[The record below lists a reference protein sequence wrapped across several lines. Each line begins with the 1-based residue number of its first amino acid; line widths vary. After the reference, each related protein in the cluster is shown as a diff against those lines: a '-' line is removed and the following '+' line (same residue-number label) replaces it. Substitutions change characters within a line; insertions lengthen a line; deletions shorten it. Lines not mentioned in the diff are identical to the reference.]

1 MWGATYISYP
11 FQKTLLVPASA
22 LSCVSCVHFS
32 WLCTFHAH
40 VYACK
45 YFFNPFFQKW
55 HKGTL
60 TQPHIFSFWWR
71 PGRKSSLTEWWSWTA
86 LSSLAGRHSNR
97 PRGWTMPF
105 LRVVGID
112 IWCNKR
118 YNKNISGVLS
128 AKHGLLFYD
137 NQRFWFKDTNSRNGS
152 WLNNVQIKAEQT
164 VVLKEGDLLQ
174 LGRDSPTDKQ
184 ILGKIKLFYPHEDSS
199 LIPSSC
205 AVLADTEDIQ
215 ESSLEKTASFE
226 SLIEQLRKIEKRTP
240 YEEDRFQRL
249 QHADDHM
256 KLFGSDI
263 KEAHG
268 STF

>member
-1 MWGATYISYP
+1 MGSYIYFISVS
-11 FQKTLLVPASA
+11 KELLVPASA

-55 HKGTL
+55 HRGAL

-112 IWCNKR
+112 IWWNKK

-137 NQRFWFKDTNSRNGS
+137 NQKYFF
-152 WLNNVQIKAEQT
+152 LYYYH
-164 VVLKEGDLLQ
+164 
-174 LGRDSPTDKQ
+174 
-184 ILGKIKLFYPHEDSS
+184 F
-199 LIPSSC
+199 
-205 AVLADTEDIQ
+205 
-215 ESSLEKTASFE
+215 
-226 SLIEQLRKIEKRTP
+226 
-240 YEEDRFQRL
+240 
-249 QHADDHM
+249 
-256 KLFGSDI
+256 
-263 KEAHG
+263 
-268 STF
+268 

>member
-1 MWGATYISYP
+1 MGSYIYFISVS
-11 FQKTLLVPASA
+11 KELLVPASA

-55 HKGTL
+55 HRGAL

-152 WLNNVQIKAEQT
+152 WLNNVFFHYYYHFQCSKMR
-164 VVLKEGDLLQ
+164 LKN
-174 LGRDSPTDKQ
+174 P
-184 ILGKIKLFYPHEDSS
+184 P
-199 LIPSSC
+199 
-205 AVLADTEDIQ
+205 
-215 ESSLEKTASFE
+215 
-226 SLIEQLRKIEKRTP
+226 RKIGQMFKKKGGGVKGLLNNVKKNCIFLKGWLP
-240 YEEDRFQRL
+240 
-249 QHADDHM
+249 
-256 KLFGSDI
+256 
-263 KEAHG
+263 
-268 STF
+268 

>member
-1 MWGATYISYP
+1 MGSYIYFISVS
-11 FQKTLLVPASA
+11 KELLVPASA

-55 HKGTL
+55 HRGAL

-112 IWCNKR
+112 IWCNIFFWPFFVFSLLLPFSML
-118 YNKNISGVLS
+118 KNAFKKYPPQNRTNFQKKGGGV
-128 AKHGLLFYD
+128 KGL
-137 NQRFWFKDTNSRNGS
+137 
-152 WLNNVQIKAEQT
+152 LNNVQKNCT
-164 VVLKEGDLLQ
+164 FLK
-174 LGRDSPTDKQ
+174 RWHP
-184 ILGKIKLFYPHEDSS
+184 
-199 LIPSSC
+199 
-205 AVLADTEDIQ
+205 
-215 ESSLEKTASFE
+215 
-226 SLIEQLRKIEKRTP
+226 
-240 YEEDRFQRL
+240 
-249 QHADDHM
+249 
-256 KLFGSDI
+256 
-263 KEAHG
+263 
-268 STF
+268 

>member
-1 MWGATYISYP
+1 MGSYIYFISVS
-11 FQKTLLVPASA
+11 KELLVPASA

-55 HKGTL
+55 HRGAL

-112 IWCNKR
+112 IWWNKT
-118 YNKNISGVLS
+118 NKEFLNIAQIFEQCPNFFEHRSKDL
-128 AKHGLLFYD
+128 
-137 NQRFWFKDTNSRNGS
+137 WFKGALPLQFIPQKIFFFDLFLFFHYYYHFQCSKTR
-152 WLNNVQIKAEQT
+152 
-164 VVLKEGDLLQ
+164 LKNT
-174 LGRDSPTDKQ
+174 P
-184 ILGKIKLFYPHEDSS
+184 
-199 LIPSSC
+199 
-205 AVLADTEDIQ
+205 
-215 ESSLEKTASFE
+215 
-226 SLIEQLRKIEKRTP
+226 RKIGQMFK
-240 YEEDRFQRL
+240 
-249 QHADDHM
+249 
-256 KLFGSDI
+256 
-263 KEAHG
+263 
-268 STF
+268 

>member
-1 MWGATYISYP
+1 MGSYIYFISVS
-11 FQKTLLVPASA
+11 KELLVPASA

-55 HKGTL
+55 HRGAL

-112 IWCNKR
+112 IWCNKK

-152 WLNNVQIKAEQT
+152 WLNNVQIFLNIVQRSFDSK
-164 VVLKEGDLLQ
+164 VLFLC
-174 LGRDSPTDKQ
+174 
-184 ILGKIKLFYPHEDSS
+184 S
-199 LIPSSC
+199 LDP
-205 AVLADTEDIQ
+205 
-215 ESSLEKTASFE
+215 KKYF
-226 SLIEQLRKIEKRTP
+226 
-240 YEEDRFQRL
+240 F
-249 QHADDHM
+249 
-256 KLFGSDI
+256 
-263 KEAHG
+263 
-268 STF
+268 STFFCFLFFLLLLPFLMLKNAFKKKPCKIGQMFK